1 MGWYRQRSETGEFSL
16 KDQKQ
21 DTEPGKGQRVSLT
34 AAELTA
40 AFLKTPAMA
49 EHVKTIGTV
58 NAQLDPQDTGTI
70 SLQIPKEFLTMLE
83 FVERNNAAD
92 AGRDAEPADKVLAQI
107 VLNELHDM
115 LHWLVV
121 APGRFAHYRKLWNQF
136 CDEQGAPNEKIPD
149 PTTAPAPKAEEGPF

>member
-1 MGWYRQRSETGEFSL
+1 MAQGRSMKPKT
-16 KDQKQ
+16 KKQ
-21 DTEPGKGQRVSLT
+21 NLPKKVKSKPKTKT

-49 EHVKTIGTV
+49 EHTKIIGTV
-58 NAQLDPQDTGTI
+58 NAQLDPKDTETI
-70 SLQIPKEFLTMLE
+70 CLKIPKQFLTMLE

-92 AGRDAEPADKVLAQI
+92 MGRVANPATKVLGQM

-121 APGRFAHYRKLWNQF
+121 APAHFDRYRDLWNRF
-136 CDEQGAPNEKIPD
+136 CDQQGAPDQKILAAQTSAEKGG
-149 PTTAPAPKAEEGPF
+149 EGPF